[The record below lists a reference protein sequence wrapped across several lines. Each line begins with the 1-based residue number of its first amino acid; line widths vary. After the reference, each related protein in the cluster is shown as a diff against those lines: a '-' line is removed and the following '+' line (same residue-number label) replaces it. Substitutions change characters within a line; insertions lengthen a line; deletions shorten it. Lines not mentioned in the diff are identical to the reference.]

1 MATNNVNFW
10 LKYFVT
16 SLKDIRTSLETQ
28 EYNQKQIIEDLT
40 KLREDVNDIVEI
52 MQEEVVED
60 SDSEAETS

>member
-28 EYNQKQIIEDLT
+28 EYNQQQIIEDLT
-40 KLREDVNDIVEI
+40 RLREDVNDIVEV
-52 MQEEVVED
+52 MLEEEQKE
-60 SDSEAETS
+60 SDSEVETS